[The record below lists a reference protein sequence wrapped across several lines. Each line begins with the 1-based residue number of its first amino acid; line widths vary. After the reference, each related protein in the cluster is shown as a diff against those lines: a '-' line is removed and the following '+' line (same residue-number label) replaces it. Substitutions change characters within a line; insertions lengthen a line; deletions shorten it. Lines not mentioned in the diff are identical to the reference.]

1 MHYQIINGSITLGAN
16 EILRDINFEIK
27 DKMKI
32 AVVGRNGAGKTTLL
46 RGVAGALDIFGENHD
61 IPCVIKNDELKIG
74 FLKQLAF
81 SDDSITLEQEVK
93 KAFSRFTEIRQRLNT
108 LLLKMETEN

>member
-46 RGVAGALDIFGENHD
+46 RGVAGELDIIGENHD
-61 IPCVIKNDELKIG
+61 IP
-74 FLKQLAF
+74 
-81 SDDSITLEQEVK
+81 
-93 KAFSRFTEIRQRLNT
+93 
-108 LLLKMETEN
+108 